1 MHLHLSKTKWGE
13 DTKSFHFGQFV
24 VKKKHM
30 HPSWLNQLWITSDPE
45 IWTKI
50 QLIIIKHQV
59 QWSSTP
65 IVNIILY
72 LSTCF
77 RNLPQIL
84 KWWQVLHHKMRYGIN
99 IQCEH
104 EVIIDCTRGSFVDME
119 IKATFPVLNSRN
131 RYIQLHFIFYYF
143 FFSFFSGLK
152 KGERQIRTSCVGTW
166 GQPSQVWPWLS
177 ATTTLKSLWQFC
189 FFFFGQSARRLLH
202 RPKFHAN
209 CTQICFSFL
218 VKSSHPILIEV
229 KCWNIMLFWLFC
241 LFTD

>member
-1 MHLHLSKTKWGE
+1 MHLHLSTTKSGE

-104 EVIIDCTRGSFVDME
+104 EVMIDCTRGSFVDME
-119 IKATFPVLNSRN
+119 IKATFPVLNLSN
-131 RYIQLHFIFYYF
+131 RYIQLHFIFIFYF
-143 FFSFFSGLK
+143 FHSFQALK
-152 KGERQIRTSCVGTW
+152 REKG
-166 GQPSQVWPWLS
+166 
-177 ATTTLKSLWQFC
+177 
-189 FFFFGQSARRLLH
+189 RLEH
-202 RPKFHAN
+202 RVLELEDN
-209 CTQICFSFL
+209 L
-218 VKSSHPILIEV
+218 LRYD
-229 KCWNIMLFWLFC
+229 L
-241 LFTD
+241 D